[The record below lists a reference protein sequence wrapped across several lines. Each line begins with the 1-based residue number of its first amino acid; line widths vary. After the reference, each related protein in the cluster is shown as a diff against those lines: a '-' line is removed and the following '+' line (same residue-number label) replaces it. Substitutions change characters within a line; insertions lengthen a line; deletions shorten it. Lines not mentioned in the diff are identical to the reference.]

1 MVMAN
6 AGFEA
11 FLNLKKKMAQK
22 LGVPNSPAVG
32 KIAVAVQKEIK
43 SKHADIS
50 SVEASKKA
58 YELFEDNVEKY
69 RRML

>member
-11 FLNLKKKMAQK
+11 FLQLKKKIAQK

-32 KIAVAVQKEIK
+32 KIAGAVQMEAR
-43 SKHADIS
+43 SKNADIS
-50 SVEASKKA
+50 SVEASVEA
-58 YELFEDNVEKY
+58 YKNFESNIEKY